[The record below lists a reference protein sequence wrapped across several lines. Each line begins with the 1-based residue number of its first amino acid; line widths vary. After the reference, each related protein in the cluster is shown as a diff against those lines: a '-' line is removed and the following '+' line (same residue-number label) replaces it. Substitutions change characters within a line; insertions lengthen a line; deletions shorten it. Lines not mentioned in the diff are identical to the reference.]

1 MAEYIERDEMPHKKK
16 SQAKPPKKS
25 KHKHQ
30 YEPCVLEFNGLRI
43 SKEHG
48 IVYDRPEARISAYCP
63 VCGKLGPLENPER
76 WFYDRWITHPV
87 FHRVIEPCKTEEC
100 ERELNP
106 ETRTLPT
113 FWVDDPYFTKSV
125 EVADA

>member
-1 MAEYIERDEMPHKKK
+1 MAYIEQESLPYKKK

-25 KHKHQ
+25 KHKHE

-48 IVYDRPEARISAYCP
+48 VVYDKPEARIGAYCP

-76 WFYDRWITHPV
+76 WYQSRERQHPI
-87 FHRVIEPCKTEEC
+87 FHRVFEQVMTDEC
-100 ERELNP
+100 RRELNS

-113 FWVDDPYFTKSV
+113 FWVDDPYFTKGV
-125 EVADA
+125 EVGDG